1 MLTASGKGRTFELRF
16 STPSVPSSGKVV
28 ALVEATD
35 RGTYDIK
42 YRAVDC
48 DKIAH
53 APVADLDCETDMGCA
68 DWQQTY
74 KAMRAEALVVGGG
87 GGERRS
93 TETSLVSRGDR
104 ADHDQDSL
112 RQLAQSYMRCMQA
125 FVEKQPELALTT
137 LASNTVK
144 GDKLHAKKVRQHYAA
159 AHAYFLGVRSPS
171 PLRTPTSFVPPLK
184 PPCCVYWAQACKRLS
199 RA

>member
-1 MLTASGKGRTFELRF
+1 MPASGKRRKLEL
-16 STPSVPSSGKVV
+16 SGKVV

-48 DKIAH
+48 DKTAH

-74 KAMRAEALVVGGG
+74 KAMRAEALMVGGG

-93 TETSLVSRGDR
+93 TETFLVSRCDR
-104 ADHDQDSL
+104 AD
-112 RQLAQSYMRCMQA
+112 
-125 FVEKQPELALTT
+125 
-137 LASNTVK
+137 
-144 GDKLHAKKVRQHYAA
+144 
-159 AHAYFLGVRSPS
+159 
-171 PLRTPTSFVPPLK
+171 
-184 PPCCVYWAQACKRLS
+184 
-199 RA
+199 